1 MCGIAGVFAFT
12 ENGKKKIKLI
22 ANSIQTLNQRGPDFK
37 AIIEKDN
44 FALAHARLA
53 IIDTSEAANQ
63 PFTDESGNY
72 TIVFNGEIFNFKSL
86 KKDLV
91 QKGIQFSTDS
101 DTEVLLKLFILERQ
115 NCLNKLNGF
124 FAFAIVNHKTQ
135 ELFIA
140 RDRYGIKPFLYTI
153 NEDYFCFASEMK
165 ALLQFEINKEIN
177 RAALLQYFHLNYI
190 AGSHSIFKNVNKLP
204 PAHFAIL
211 KQGELKIESY
221 YTVNVNHQNQKSTL
235 LNFDDSCK
243 KLYQLLDDAVQL
255 RMIADVPLGAFLS
268 GGIDSSIITAL
279 ASKHT
284 PHLNTFSIG
293 FKDEPLFD
301 ETSYARLVA
310 KKCNTNHTVF
320 SLSNNDLFEH
330 LNAVLSYIDEPFADS
345 SALNVFI
352 LSQQTRKKVTVAL
365 SGDGAD
371 EMFAGYNK
379 HAAAYAVMQNQYKI
393 NQLKHFAPI
402 FKILPQSRNSKFG
415 NIARQLNKLSHGAQL
430 NDAERYWRWAGFYD
444 APELFKLFKFG
455 YITENDHNSFDE
467 NKSNLL
473 SHFSNSENMSMQNVL
488 LTDMKMVLAG
498 DMLTKVD
505 SMSMANSL
513 EIRVP
518 FLDYRVVDF
527 AFSLPDNYKI
537 NAKNRKLILKK
548 AFQNELPSEIFSRSK
563 KGFEV
568 PLLKWFK
575 TDLKSLI
582 VDDLLAEKYI
592 IEQQIFNPSYIQNL
606 LKTLFSNN
614 PGDSVAK
621 VWALIVFQN
630 WFRKYYL

>member
-1 MCGIAGVFAFT
+1 MCGIAGIFAFT
-12 ENGKKKIKLI
+12 DNGKKKIKLI
-22 ANSIQTLNQRGPDFK
+22 ANAIQTLNQRGPDFK
-37 AIIEKDN
+37 AIIEKEN

-53 IIDTSEAANQ
+53 IIDTSDAANQ
-63 PFTDESGNY
+63 PFSDENKDY
-72 TIVFNGEIFNFKSL
+72 TIVFNGEIFNFKIL
-86 KKDLV
+86 KQELI
-91 QKGIQFSTDS
+91 QKGIKFSTDS
-101 DTEVLLKLFILERQ
+101 DTEVLLKLFILEGQ

-124 FAFAIVNHKTQ
+124 FAFAIMNNKTN

-140 RDRYGIKPFLYTI
+140 RDRFGIKPFLYTI

-177 RAALLQYFHLNYI
+177 HAALLQYFHLNYI

-204 PAHFAIL
+204 PAHFAVL
-211 KQGELKIESY
+211 KNGKLSIQCY
-221 YTVNVNHQNQKSTL
+221 YQINTNPQNPIS
-235 LNFDDSCK
+235 FDFEDSCK
-243 KLYQLLDDAVQL
+243 KIYHLLDDAVQI

-268 GGIDSSIITAL
+268 GGVDSSIITAL
-279 ASKHT
+279 AAKHT
-284 PHLNTFSIG
+284 KHLNTFSIG

-301 ETSYARLVA
+301 ETDFARLVA

-320 SLSNNDLFEH
+320 SLSNNDLYEN
-330 LNAVLSYIDEPFADS
+330 LNNVLSYIDEPFADS
-345 SALNVFI
+345 SALNVYI

-379 HAAAYAVMQNQYKI
+379 HAAAYAVMQNQFHI
-393 NQLKHFAPI
+393 HQLKHLAPI
-402 FKILPQSRNSKFG
+402 LKVLPQSRNSKFG
-415 NIARQLNKLSHGAQL
+415 NLIRQLNKLSHGAKL
-430 NDAERYWRWAGFYD
+430 SDAERYWRWAGFYD
-444 APELFKLFKFG
+444 ANELNSLFRLD
-455 YITENDHNSFDE
+455 YISKNDQNLFDE

-473 SHFSNSENMSMQNVL
+473 NAFALHENISMKNIL

-518 FLDYRVVDF
+518 FLDYRVVDY
-527 AFSLPDNYKI
+527 AFSLPDNFKI

-548 AFQNELPSEIFSRSK
+548 AFQNELPQEIFTRSK

-582 VDDLLAEKYI
+582 VDDLLAESYI
-592 IEQQIFNPSYIQNL
+592 IEQQIFNPIFIQNL
-606 LKTLFSNN
+606 LKRLFSNN

-630 WFRKYYL
+630 WYKKYYN